1 MSPALLDCAGT
12 AIKTKQ
18 LLLTNISVSEEW
30 GKMGSVGGFH
40 AGEGRNDIGQMS
52 AIDHDEEW
60 KRVCSR
66 LRADLGPETFEA
78 WFGNVRLHKL
88 IHCCAILSVPSKFRR
103 DWIVA
108 HYEDRLRSLWRLV
121 NPLVSTIEF
130 VIDGE
135 LDAKEEDVGPC
146 REKPVASATE
156 GGRLAERVPWRQPTS
171 QVSGYAAA
179 ASTVEHKGA
188 PTLPPRPFSFNDPGD
203 ATIGTPLNPRC
214 TFESFVTGPSNEW
227 AFAAAKQVA
236 CTTGEVA
243 FNPLYLYGDVG
254 LGKTHLLQA
263 TAWELRQRSPKC
275 KVLYL
280 SAEHFMYQ
288 FVRALKGKDMMAF
301 KKTLRTVDVLLLD
314 DIHFIANKTSTQEE
328 FFHTFDALNG
338 RNRQIVVSAKVPPPE
353 LCGVDEPIRSR
364 LEQGLSV
371 VIKPTDYN
379 LRLGILKQKVRQVQG
394 ESQYPIDIP
403 NQVIQF
409 LALHCDD
416 NVRLL
421 EGALNRLVAQTVLVR
436 RPISLSMAKEVLSDL
451 LRTSERRIT
460 IDEIQRCVADHFQL
474 RVADLLSKRRLR
486 EIVRPRQIAMYL
498 CKHLTTRSLPEIG
511 RKFGNRDHTTVLH
524 SVRKIDK
531 LRQNDK
537 RVDDDVDE
545 LSRRLAA

>member
-1 MSPALLDCAGT
+1 MSPPALDCAGL

-18 LLLTNISVSEEW
+18 LLLTDISVSEGWE
-30 GKMGSVGGFH
+30 KMRDAGRFH
-40 AGEGRNDIGQMS
+40 AREGRNDIGQMS
-52 AIDHDEEW
+52 AIDTNEEW

-66 LRADLGPETFEA
+66 LRVDLGPETFEA

-88 IHCCAILSVPSKFRR
+88 VHGCAILSVPSKFRR

-108 HYEDRLRSLWRLV
+108 HYEDRLRFFWGLV
-121 NPLVSTIEF
+121 NPLVSTIKF

-135 LDAKEEDVGPC
+135 LDAKKNNAQSNCAKSMV
-146 REKPVASATE
+146 SAIE
-156 GGRLAERVPWRQPTS
+156 GDRLAERTPWKKPANR
-171 QVSGYAAA
+171 VSEFAAPS
-179 ASTVEHKGA
+179 STAERKRA
-188 PTLPPRPFSFNDPGD
+188 PTPSPQSFSFNDSGD
-203 ATIGTPLNPRC
+203 VTLGTPLNPRC
-214 TFESFVTGPSNEW
+214 TFESFVTGSSNEW

-236 CTTGEVA
+236 CTAAEVA
-243 FNPLYLYGDVG
+243 FNPLYIYGDVG

-263 TAWELRQRSPKC
+263 IAWELRQRNSKC
-275 KVLYL
+275 KILYL

-301 KKTLRTVDVLLLD
+301 KRTLRTVDVLLLD

-338 RNRQIVVSAKVPPPE
+338 RNRQIVVSAKVPPSE

-379 LRLGILKQKVRQVQG
+379 LRLGILKQKVKQVQG

-409 LALHCDD
+409 LARHCDD

-421 EGALNRLVAQTVLVR
+421 EGALNRLVAQTILVR
-436 RPISLSMAKEVLSDL
+436 RPISLSMTKEVLSDL

-474 RVADLLSKRRLR
+474 RVADLLSKRRPR

-524 SVRKIDK
+524 SVRKIGE